1 MCERVSRHPWRR
13 RGLPAAA
20 DWHRAAGSPVECG
33 GADAAQHSRSGVRRL
48 RVGPLSANS
57 AMDLAPISGC

>member
-48 RVGPLSANS
+48 RGSIERTQRN
-57 AMDLAPISGC
+57 LAPISGC